1 MFTELIAPL
10 PLIINSVY
18 LASVL
23 FIAYFVVVTLVSI
36 AEFVAHMFFHKREL
50 AELKKMRKAVET
62 AGAEL
67 DKAIEIHV
75 CKEEKEEEKVTP
87 APRKRAPA
95 KRSRSQTRRVAEM
108 KKTV

>member
-1 MFTELIAPL
+1 MLTELIAPL

-18 LASVL
+18 LASIL
-23 FIAYFVVVTLVSI
+23 FISYFVIVTLVSI

-62 AGAEL
+62 DGSEL
-67 DKAIEIHV
+67 DKAIDLHI
-75 CKEEKEEEKVTP
+75 CKEEKEKVVP

-95 KRSRSQTRRVAEM
+95 KRSRSQARRVAEV